1 MDEKIKKICWG
12 VAGAFLLTAGLLYA
26 ENSLAAS
33 FNIEIPNWLGT
44 DNFETVAQNIIRVL
58 RNFVAG
64 IAILMLIIAGIVYIF
79 SQGDQQRT
87 TTAKRI
93 MTGAI
98 VGLVIILGAE
108 TILRELYII
117 FAGTGSPGPSMGTRL
132 FTIVQRAMNLIL
144 SVLGMIGIIA
154 FIWSAFLYLT
164 SAGNED
170 QAESAKKQ
178 MKYAIFGLVIAVG
191 SLVII
196 KQIHQLLS

>member
-1 MDEKIKKICWG
+1 MEEKIKKVCWG
-12 VAGAFLLTAGLLYA
+12 VAGIFLLTAGLLYA

-117 FAGTGSPGPSMGTRL
+117 FAGTGSPGPGMGTRL
-132 FTIVQRAMNLIL
+132 FTIVQRTMNLIL

-154 FIWSAFLYLT
+154 FIWAAFLYLT

-170 QAESAKKQ
+170 QAELAKKQ

-191 SLVII
+191 ALVII